1 MSLLMKALEK
11 AAKDRGE
18 ARVDA
23 PASATAAEARPGL
36 SLALELLA
44 ADTPSPR
51 PRDDGRPDNAGR
63 TAASAANYRASDTPR
78 PVPSMRAGL
87 DMERS
92 AGAYLR
98 DHPLIVFGIFAGL
111 FAIGFG
117 GYVYIQ
123 IFHPGLLMRQ
133 QPAPAVPAP
142 IAQTPAAAPQPLQPI
157 ATATVLQPVVSAT
170 TPVNETPPGQ
180 SAAPAQTAVTPPV
193 EPPPA
198 APAPK
203 PVAVRPA
210 EKAATPAPRDAIVV
224 KKGDTGP
231 VVNPLLANAYASLQT
246 GSLASASQ
254 LYGQVLRSEPKNV
267 DALLGLAAIALRE
280 NRNDDAAAHY
290 RAILNADPRHAL
302 AQSGLIAL
310 TGRADPVAAESHLK
324 QLIAREPS
332 AYLYFLLGNLYAD
345 QSLWAPAQQAYFQAH
360 HLEPDNPDYA
370 YNLAVALEH
379 IGQPRLALGFYRRA
393 VELAAARAHVNF
405 DPARARD
412 RVTALAARV
421 E

>member
-18 ARVDA
+18 ARVET
-23 PASATAAEARPGL
+23 SAVGTAAEARPEL

-51 PRDDGRPDNAGR
+51 PREDGNLESAGR
-63 TAASAANYRASDTPR
+63 TTASAANYRPVDTPR
-78 PVPSMRAGL
+78 PSPSMRAGA
-87 DMERS
+87 DTERS

-98 DHPLIVFGIFAGL
+98 DHPLVIFGIFAGL

-117 GYVYIQ
+117 GYVYVQ
-123 IFHPGLLMRQ
+123 IFQPGLFIRQ
-133 QPAPAVPAP
+133 PAMNPAPAQGVATPPSAP
-142 IAQTPAAAPQPLQPI
+142 DRAPPL
-157 ATATVLQPVVSAT
+157 ATATLLRSAVSAT
-170 TPVNETPPGQ
+170 PPVNDTPPSQ
-180 SAAPAQTAVTPPV
+180 PPAHSAATPPA
-193 EPPPA
+193 EP
-198 APAPK
+198 APAPPPK

-210 EKAATPAPRDAIVV
+210 EKREAPAARNAIVV
-224 KKGDTGP
+224 RKGDAGP
-231 VVNPLLANAYASLQT
+231 VVNPVLVNAYASLQA
-246 GSLASASQ
+246 GSLTNASQ
-254 LYGQVLRSEPKNV
+254 LYGQVLRSEPRNI
-267 DALLGLAAIALRE
+267 DALLGLAAIAVQE
-280 NRNDDAAAHY
+280 NRNDDAVAHY
-290 RAILNADPRHAL
+290 RAILDANPRHAL

-332 AYLYFLLGNLYAD
+332 AYLFFTLGNLYAD
-345 QSLWAPAQQAYFQAH
+345 QSLWAQAQQAYFQAH
-360 HLEPDNPDYA
+360 HLEPDNPDYV
-370 YNLAVALEH
+370 YNLAVGLEH

-393 VELAAARAHVNF
+393 VALAAAREHVNF

-412 RVTALAARV
+412 RITVLAARL